1 MKKKHQKKILLAITG
16 ASGFIYAVK
25 MIQLLKDSNVEVH
38 LIVSKPAEQTRSLE
52 TNYTSSE
59 IKQMA
64 DHVYSNQ
71 DISACVASGSYIID
85 AMIVL
90 PCSAKTLAEVSHGL
104 ASSLISRVADVM
116 LKERRKLILAVRET
130 PLNRIHI
137 QNMLNVTDAGG
148 IIMPPLPAF
157 YIKPKDIDELIYDTV
172 ARIAD
177 MAEIHVANI
186 KRWK

>member
-1 MKKKHQKKILLAITG
+1 MKKNDQKKVLLAITG

-25 MIQLLKDSNVEVH
+25 MIQLLKDNNIEVH
-38 LIVSKPAEQTRSLE
+38 LIVSKAAEQNRSLE
-52 TNYTSSE
+52 TNYTSNE

-85 AMIVL
+85 AMIIL
-90 PCSAKTLAEVSHGL
+90 PCSAKTLAEVSNGF
-104 ASSLISRVADVM
+104 ASSLISRAADVM
-116 LKERRKLILAVRET
+116 LKERRKLILAIRET
-130 PLNRIHI
+130 PLNRIHL
-137 QNMLNVTDAGG
+137 QNMLNVTDSGG

-157 YIKPKDIDELIYDTV
+157 YLQPKNIDELIYDTV

-177 MAEIHVANI
+177 MAGISVTNI
-186 KRWK
+186 KRWI